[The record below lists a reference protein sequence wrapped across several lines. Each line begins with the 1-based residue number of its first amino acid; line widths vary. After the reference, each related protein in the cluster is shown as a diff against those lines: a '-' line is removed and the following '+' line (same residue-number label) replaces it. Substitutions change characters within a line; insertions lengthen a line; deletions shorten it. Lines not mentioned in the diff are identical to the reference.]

1 MRHLHLWCSLND
13 TALTN
18 LILQVVLQCVVTF
31 IEVNC
36 DWHVRHNIMTVLT
49 SDLLHKRIYFFGAY
63 AQIFMTERDVAFLFC
78 CVEVSGADRKSDGY
92 PDQARYQ

>member
-1 MRHLHLWCSLND
+1 
-13 TALTN
+13 
-18 LILQVVLQCVVTF
+18 
-31 IEVNC
+31 
-36 DWHVRHNIMTVLT
+36 MTVLT
-49 SDLLHKRIYFFGAY
+49 SDLLHKRIYFFGAN